1 MMTICS
7 YCGSVVNKN
16 MDRCTCC
23 NAPITL
29 YKEQYTTPEPLNA
42 STTLKPNQVP
52 VSVAD
57 VKFPLVTASSS
68 SMLFFSLFLALHYT
82 GLLTLQSNLHFGLW
96 VLITL
101 SLGGLFLVVRNS
113 RATKTKL
120 STFEIY
126 RPSTIISQYLN
137 MQVATEKNNIN
148 ALMTYDIAQT
158 AL

>member
-1 MMTICS
+1 M
-7 YCGSVVNKN
+7 
-16 MDRCTCC
+16 
-23 NAPITL
+23 
-29 YKEQYTTPEPLNA
+29 
-42 STTLKPNQVP
+42 
-52 VSVAD
+52 
-57 VKFPLVTASSS
+57 
-68 SMLFFSLFLALHYT
+68 
-82 GLLTLQSNLHFGLW
+82 HFGLW

-120 STFEIY
+120 STFETY